1 MTIYS
6 PGSKQISKW
15 IYTEPTGVGK
25 NIVIKKYLKERYPD
39 II

>member
-6 PGSKQISKW
+6 PSSIQPREW
-15 IYTEPTGVGK
+15 IYKEPTGAGR
-25 NIVIKKYLKERYPD
+25 NIGIKKYLKERYPD